1 MVDDILTITDS
12 GHKTSRMN
20 SFITA
25 KIAMKKLQFGPKK
38 CFVLHTGKEH
48 QNYLN
53 SELDVDGWSMKNV
66 NHVETGESTRQNI
79 FEGDMEISH
88 IDSEKYLGQI

>member
-38 CFVLHTGKEH
+38 CYVLHTGKEH
-48 QNYLN
+48 EQYLN
-53 SELDVDGWSMKNV
+53 SELYVDGWSMKNV
-66 NHVETGESTRQNI
+66 KNLKQENQPDKTYSKVKWRFLTLIQKNI
-79 FEGDMEISH
+79 
-88 IDSEKYLGQI
+88 